1 MFIKISVEVKAFFPK
16 QTWAG
21 DRKDILVYVI
31 ISSIIF
37 HSLLMKTKQVYHPR
51 AKEKTIPPAPQK
63 MRWLRRWKE
72 HLAWVYPFFPT
83 ETLESQ
89 RHESKE
95 SLDGPGREPLACLLP
110 FHHSS
115 LHLRNKRRAHFPE
128 GGELL
133 SEITRRWRS
142 RMAFRRPCH
151 VSGQSPG
158 RNRPCPL

>member
-1 MFIKISVEVKAFFPK
+1 M
-16 QTWAG
+16 
-21 DRKDILVYVI
+21 
-31 ISSIIF
+31 
-37 HSLLMKTKQVYHPR
+37 YHPR

-63 MRWLRRWKE
+63 TRWLRRWKE

-95 SLDGPGREPLACLLP
+95 LLDGPGREPLACLLP

-142 RMAFRRPCH
+142 RMAFRRPPPGQRPVAWQKSP
-151 VSGQSPG
+151 VSSVRGNCAAHCQGPPMDSELCPEFIPRGQG
-158 RNRPCPL
+158 R